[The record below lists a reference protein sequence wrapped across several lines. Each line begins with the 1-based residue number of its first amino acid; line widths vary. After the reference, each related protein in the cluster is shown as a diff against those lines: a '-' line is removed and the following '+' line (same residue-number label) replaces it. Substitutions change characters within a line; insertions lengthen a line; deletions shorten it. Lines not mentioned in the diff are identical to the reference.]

1 MIKIIGDIGGPMK
14 YKSGEEFLNKLY
26 SEMYKEYTV
35 SRSASKNAKPTD
47 KISGY
52 LERLENIH
60 NNVKNNKHKLNLLK
74 QFYYEKYIIKELPD
88 NYIRLQQKIRRE
100 RGIGVGQIT
109 EEEQQQLLRKV
120 QLEQKKSLDIWL
132 NYLIGDESDYPMWF
146 KNYAFQGMLRLNKFN
161 KDTLSFG
168 RRTERT
174 TEAYIEL
181 NKRVLSNVYDAL
193 KNEIGSDSLSKE
205 QEEAIKNGESF
216 GKLYTYYLL
225 KDYMKNS
232 EKIEGIWKKYEKGS
246 DYHLLYDVLQGKNTR
261 WCTALEPD
269 TIEQLEKGD
278 FYIYFTKDEMG
289 EYVNPRIAIKMI
301 GDSIDEVRGVAPG
314 QGLESNMI
322 EIARKKL
329 DEFPDKNRFLKRISD
344 MNQMTEIDRKQ
355 NSGIDLS
362 KKELKFL
369 YEIEKAVDGFGMV
382 KDPRIEEIKQKRN
395 QKKDYAT
402 IFDIPEEALAF
413 VYSIEE
419 LEEVKDKKVIY
430 CGDLIMDDDYRDNHI
445 FESILVVTGNL
456 NVSSLKTSKPIK
468 NIHSIGGTFMADEL
482 EDVSYLNQLS
492 CIGGFAIL
500 PKVEDVK
507 GLENL
512 IYIGGNANLKNAKN
526 IELLNRNLYICGE
539 VAINKK
545 MTSNEQ
551 NELDK
556 MFENFDD
563 DMKAKGTSDKSSKR

>member
-1 MIKIIGDIGGPMK
+1 MK

-35 SRSASKNAKPTD
+35 SRSASKNATPTD

-52 LERLENIH
+52 LKRLEKIH
-60 NNVKNNKHKLNLLK
+60 SNVKDNEHKLNLLK
-74 QFYYEKYIIKELPD
+74 LFYYEKYVIKELPD
-88 NYIRLQQKIRRE
+88 NYIRLQQRINRD
-100 RGIGVGQIT
+100 RGIGDVKNT
-109 EEEQQQLLRKV
+109 EDEKQRLLEKV
-120 QLEQKKSLDIWL
+120 QLEQKRSLDTWL

-146 KNYAFQGMLRLNKFN
+146 KNYTFQGMLRLNKFN

-168 RRTERT
+168 KRTERT

-193 KNEIGSDSLSKE
+193 KNEIGSDSLSEE

-232 EKIEGIWKKYEKGS
+232 EKIDGIWKKYERGS
-246 DYHLLYDVLQGKNTR
+246 DYHLLYDSLQGKNTR

-269 TIEQLEKGD
+269 AIEQLEKGD

-301 GDSIDEVRGVAPG
+301 GDSIDEVRGVDAG
-314 QGLESNMI
+314 QGLESNMM

-369 YEIEKAVDGFGMV
+369 YEIEKAIDGFGMV

-402 IFDIPEEALAF
+402 IFDIPEEELAL
-413 VYSIEE
+413 VHSIEE

-430 CGDLIMDDDYRDNHI
+430 CGDLIMDDDYDYRDNHI

-468 NIHSIGGTFMADEL
+468 NIRSVGGMFMADEL

-500 PKVEDVK
+500 PKVKDAK

-512 IYIGGNANLKNAKN
+512 IYIGGNANLKNVKN
-526 IELLNRNLYICGE
+526 TELLNRNLYIGGE
-539 VAINKK
+539 LAINKK
-545 MTSNEQ
+545 ITSSEQ
-551 NELDK
+551 NGLDK
-556 MFENFDD
+556 RFENSDYD
-563 DMKAKGTSDKSSKR
+563 TKATGTSGKRSRR